1 MTGEA
6 YDGSIR
12 SIAFYLPQFHPI
24 AENDEWWG
32 EGFTEW
38 TNVRPARPLFRG
50 HHQPHVPGELGYY
63 DLRDPDVRQAQADLA
78 VRYGVDAFCYY
89 HYWFGGRRLL
99 QQPFEEVLATGR
111 PDLPFCLCW
120 ANEPWT
126 RTWDGSN
133 DNILVDQHHSEEDDR
148 RHIDWLIE
156 AFRDERYV
164 RVEGKPLFLVYRAGT
179 LPDPLAITRLWRT
192 RAERAGLPG
201 LFLCRVESHF
211 EGGDPRPLGFD
222 ASIEFQPAFGQVKW
236 TLRQRFP
243 VRRLMVKAKLAPARA
258 SYVTLGYEQL
268 VREML
273 HRERPD
279 FPRFPCV
286 TPDWDNTPR
295 RPYGAFL
302 LTGSTPERFGGWVA
316 EVARRLRTAPPEQ
329 RLLFVNAWNEWGEG
343 CHLEPDERWGV
354 GYLEA
359 FAKAL
364 VQ

>member
-1 MTGEA
+1 MSGVA
-6 YDGSIR
+6 DGSIR

-32 EGFTEW
+32 GGFTEW

-50 HHQPHVPGELGYY
+50 HYQPHVPGELGYY
-63 DLRDPDVRQAQADLA
+63 DLRDPDARQAQADLA
-78 VRYGVDAFCYY
+78 GRYGIDAFCYY
-89 HYWFGGRRLL
+89 HYWFAGRRLL
-99 QQPFEEVLATGR
+99 QQPFEEVLASGR

-126 RTWDGSN
+126 RTWDGSSA
-133 DNILVDQHHSEEDDR
+133 NILVDQHHSEEDDR
-148 RHIDWLIE
+148 RHIDSLIE
-156 AFRDERYV
+156 AFRDARYV
-164 RVEGKPLFLVYRAGT
+164 RIAGKPLFLVYRAGS
-179 LPDPLAITRLWRT
+179 LPDSLATTRLWRE

-211 EGGDPRPLGFD
+211 ESGDPRPLGFD
-222 ASIEFQPAFGQVKW
+222 ASVEFQPAFGQVKW
-236 TLRQRFP
+236 TLAQRFP
-243 VRRLMVKAKLAPARA
+243 LRRLLARMELAPASS
-258 SYVTLGYEQL
+258 SYVTLDYDRL

-273 HRERPD
+273 QREPSD

-286 TPDWDNTPR
+286 TPQWDNTPR
-295 RPYGAFL
+295 RPYGAFM
-302 LTGSTPERFGGWVA
+302 LTGSTPERFGEWVA
-316 EVARRLRTAPPEQ
+316 EVARRLRTAPPEH

-343 CHLEPDERWGV
+343 CHLEPCERWGV

-364 VQ
+364 VE

>member
-1 MTGEA
+1 MSGDVD
-6 YDGSIR
+6 DGSIR

-24 AENDEWWG
+24 PENDEWWG

-38 TNVRPARPLFRG
+38 SNVRPARPLFRG

-63 DLRDPDVRQAQADLA
+63 DLRDPDVREAQADLA
-78 VRYGVDAFCYY
+78 VRYGIDAFCYY

-99 QQPFEEVLATGR
+99 QQPFEEVLASGR

-126 RTWDGSN
+126 RTWDGSS
-133 DNILVDQHHSEEDDR
+133 DNILVDQHHSADDDR
-148 RHIDWLIE
+148 RHIDHLIE

-164 RVEGKPLFLVYRAGT
+164 RIGGRPLFLVYRAGY
-179 LPDPLAITRLWRT
+179 LPDPQATTRLWRE
-192 RAERAGLPG
+192 RAARAGLPG

-222 ASIEFQPAFGQVKW
+222 ASVEFQPAFGRVKW
-236 TLRQRFP
+236 TVAQRFP
-243 VRRLMVKAKLAPARA
+243 LRRLLARTKLGPARA
-258 SYVTLGYEQL
+258 SYVTLDYNRL
-268 VREML
+268 VRETL
-273 HRERPD
+273 EREQPA

-286 TPDWDNTPR
+286 APDWDNSPR
-295 RPYGAFL
+295 RPYGAFM
-302 LTGSTPERFGGWVA
+302 LTGSTPERFGEWVA

-343 CHLEPDERWGV
+343 CHLEPCARWGV

-359 FAKAL
+359 FAKAML
-364 VQ
+364 E